1 MRLECLFPETA
12 IMAEKCPKEH
22 GCSFF
27 NIVLN
32 KESESGLYAST
43 ERAIAPLDSE
53 TLRIRAFAGPG

>member
-27 NIVLN
+27 NIVLIKIDFN
-32 KESESGLYAST
+32 
-43 ERAIAPLDSE
+43 IAPVPLE
-53 TLRIRAFAGPG
+53 PGSRTGISGRN